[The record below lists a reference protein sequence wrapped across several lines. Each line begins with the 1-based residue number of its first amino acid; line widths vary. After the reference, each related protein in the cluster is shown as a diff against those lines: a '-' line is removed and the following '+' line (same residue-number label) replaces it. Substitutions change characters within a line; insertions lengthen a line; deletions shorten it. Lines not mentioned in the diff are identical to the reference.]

1 MKNFEMS
8 PLEVVQDGIT
18 FTYDGRFLQH
28 LGHHYDSNIESFI
41 PALDPVVSKKGAS
54 KKKPTRKPPTK
65 SAAWWKAQC
74 ALRGIDPAGTI
85 PQLQQRL
92 RADTNAPMLPE
103 LKEKE
108 AKLKDKQKAK
118 EREGKPW
125 DVTGSYD
132 IKCPVI
138 QDEYDDTGEH
148 TLDIMSED
156 TAKGRQLFASFN
168 FGIITGFFRFESQ
181 EAEREASKEIASTS
195 AKVGDKRKRE
205 ERDDGD
211 EDDYEEGEEYHS
223 DEYEGRRSPTPEKF
237 YLGSEEGPS
246 AQNPTW
252 NYRWR
257 GEETGEG
264 EIQLFSDENVYKITF
279 LEPNGTKLKG
289 TFGCEYVTDCEFTGR
304 KISMEPGDL
313 DIDISDAWAER
324 NEISHE
330 KARVGRWH

>member
-1 MKNFEMS
+1 MTGS
-8 PLEVVQDGIT
+8 HLL
-18 FTYDGRFLQH
+18 YDGHFLQH
-28 LGHHYDSNIESFI
+28 LGHHYDSNIDSFI

-132 IKCPVI
+132 IKCPAI
-138 QDEYDDTGEH
+138 QDEYDDTGEL
-148 TLDIMSED
+148 TLDIMSDD

-168 FGIITGFFRFESQ
+168 FGILTGFFRL
-181 EAEREASKEIASTS
+181 K
-195 AKVGDKRKRE
+195 AKKPKGEPAKKSPAHLPRLETKGNVKRE
-205 ERDDGD
+205 TTKTKMITRKGKNIIAMSMKVDAAP
-211 EDDYEEGEEYHS
+211 HQKILPWI
-223 DEYEGRRSPTPEKF
+223 GRRSF
-237 YLGSEEGPS
+237 
-246 AQNPTW
+246 
-252 NYRWR
+252 R
-257 GEETGEG
+257 
-264 EIQLFSDENVYKITF
+264 
-279 LEPNGTKLKG
+279 
-289 TFGCEYVTDCEFTGR
+289 
-304 KISMEPGDL
+304 
-313 DIDISDAWAER
+313 
-324 NEISHE
+324 
-330 KARVGRWH
+330 